1 MRRKYPQD
9 ILDKTHELVQKDV
22 EDWVAHEIRCNPN
35 MSQFDVEYQR
45 DYAKHY
51 FAWYHEPHPTMSDDA
66 IREYLGLPVKTQEE
80 YVKEYLDKQSV
91 GFNVGEVTGLDLVD
105 RGAYY
110 ELVCSKLI

>member
-9 ILDKTHELVQKDV
+9 ILDKIDELVQKDV
-22 EDWVAHEIRCNPN
+22 EDWMVIEFRRKPN
-35 MSQFDVEYQR
+35 MSEFDVYYQR
-45 DYAKHY
+45 EYAKEY
-51 FAWYHEPHPTMSDDA
+51 FAWYHEPHPNMSDDA
-66 IREYLGLPVKTQEE
+66 IREYLGLPIKTQEE
-80 YVKEYLDKQSV
+80 YIKEYLDKQSV